1 MMATASSNVK
11 STVVDAADNL
21 NKLSLADFRL
31 WSTNNLK
38 TFLRVRKKKNS
49 GTFDELVAR

>member
-1 MMATASSNVK
+1 MATVSSGCNIK
-11 STVVDAADNL
+11 STDAADNL
-21 NKLSLADFRL
+21 NKLCLADFRL
-31 WSTNNLK
+31 WSTNSLK